1 MYSSKDNMAPPNI
14 RRGHIVFNTDLLL
27 DGVYEFLHL
36 GFMAFD

>member
-1 MYSSKDNMAPPNI
+1 MYSSKDNMAPPNT
-14 RRGHIVFNTDLLL
+14 RRGHIVFNTGLSL